1 MKTEEDR
8 LRPVT
13 ETIIGCAFRVVN
25 ALGCGFLEKVYER
38 ALTHEIRRAGLEVK
52 EQPAIEV
59 WYDGVKVGDYVA
71 DLFVAGEVLIE
82 LKAVKALDETH
93 LAQCMNYLK
102 ATGLKICL
110 LINFGRPKVWIKR
123 VVNRL

>member
-1 MKTEEDR
+1 M
-8 LRPVT
+8 
-13 ETIIGCAFRVVN
+13 
-25 ALGCGFLEKVYER
+25 EKVYER
-38 ALTHEIRRAGLEVK
+38 ALAHEIQRAGLAVK
-52 EQPAIEV
+52 EQRPIKV
-59 WYDGVKVGDYVA
+59 WYDGVQVGDHVA

-110 LINFGRPKVWIKR
+110 LINFGRPKVQIKR

>member
-1 MKTEEDR
+1 MTTDEDR

-13 ETIIGCAFRVVN
+13 ETIIGCAYRVGN

-38 ALTHEIRRAGLEVK
+38 AMAHEIRRAGLVVK
-52 EQPAIEV
+52 EQHPIKV
-59 WYDGVKVGDYVA
+59 WYDGVQVGDYVA
-71 DLFVAGEVLIE
+71 DLFVDGEVLIE

-110 LINFGRPKVWIKR
+110 LINFGRPKVQVKR